1 MSAARDSWVETIAG
15 LLGDGP
21 LHPTELA
28 RWANR
33 LRAFGQESPA
43 LIASLLGPD
52 PRFRL
57 DPEGRWQLTPGLAG
71 VRSSLGFLDYAVVD
85 VETTGGAY
93 QDGHRIIELAIVELR
108 EGVVTREF
116 QSLINPQRDIAASVT
131 RLTGISATRVAAA
144 PRFRD
149 IAGEI
154 RSRLEHR
161 VFAAHNVD
169 HDWAFVGGQLR
180 EAEGDHRVGAHLR
193 GGPSAGGDDPGAG
206 GGGRGDA
213 PTLPGFAVGPRA
225 RGVAARAHA
234 RFERRCVRTGL
245 PGLRPRTRSTI
256 IVALQTCKCQT
267 GSVDLHHYGTV
278 HRNQG
283 RQLRRGLSGGLHL

>member
-1 MSAARDSWVETIAG
+1 MSAARDSWVEAIAG

-21 LHPTELA
+21 LHPNELA
-28 RWANR
+28 RRANR

-93 QDGHRIIELAIVELR
+93 EEGHRIIELAIVELR

-116 QSLINPQRDIAASVT
+116 QSLVNPERGIGASVT

-161 VFAAHNVD
+161 VFAAHNAD

-180 EAEGDHRVGAHLR
+180 EAL
-193 GGPSAGGDDPGAG
+193 
-206 GGGRGDA
+206 GDA
-213 PTLPGFAVGPRA
+213 PRMQRLCTEQLSRRLLASQRRHHLDALCGRFGIEVHGRHRALGDARAAAGILKHLLQETERKGVRDLRALRELLVGPGGRDP
-225 RGVAARAHA
+225 VD
-234 RFERRCVRTGL
+234 GL
-245 PGLRPRTRSTI
+245 I
-256 IVALQTCKCQT
+256 
-267 GSVDLHHYGTV
+267 
-278 HRNQG
+278 
-283 RQLRRGLSGGLHL
+283 

>member
-1 MSAARDSWVETIAG
+1 MSAARGSWVETVAG

-21 LHPTELA
+21 LPPEELA
-28 RWANR
+28 RRATR

-57 DPEGRWQLTPGLAG
+57 DPEGRWKLTPGLTG

-93 QDGHRIIELAIVELR
+93 EAGHRIIELAIVELR

-116 QSLINPQRDIAASVT
+116 QSLVNPKRGIAASAT
-131 RLTGISATRVAAA
+131 RLTGISGARVAGA

-149 IAGEI
+149 IADEI
-154 RSRLEHR
+154 RNRLEHH
-161 VFAAHNVD
+161 VFVAHNAD

-180 EAEGDHRVGAHLR
+180 EAL
-193 GGPSAGGDDPGAG
+193 
-206 GGGRGDA
+206 GDA
-213 PTLPGFAVGPRA
+213 PRVQRLCTEQLSRRLLASQRRHHLDALCGRFGIEVHGRHRA
-225 RGVAARAHA
+225 LGDARAAAEILNCLLEETERRGVRDLRA
-234 RFERRCVRTGL
+234 
-245 PGLRPRTRSTI
+245 
-256 IVALQTCKCQT
+256 
-267 GSVDLHHYGTV
+267 LHELLAGP
-278 HRNQG
+278 QG
-283 RQLRRGLSGGLHL
+283 RDPVDGLI

>member
-1 MSAARDSWVETIAG
+1 MSGARDSWVERIAG

-21 LHPTELA
+21 LHPNELA
-28 RWANR
+28 RQANR
-33 LRAFGQESPA
+33 LRALGQESPA

-93 QDGHRIIELAIVELR
+93 EDGHRIIELAIVELR

-116 QSLINPQRDIAASVT
+116 QSLVNQQRRIGARVT
-131 RLTGISATRVAAA
+131 RLPGISTTRVAAA

-154 RSRLEHR
+154 GSRLEHR
-161 VFAAHNVD
+161 VFAAHNAD

-180 EAEGDHRVGAHLR
+180 EAL
-193 GGPSAGGDDPGAG
+193 
-206 GGGRGDA
+206 GDA
-213 PTLPGFAVGPRA
+213 PRVQQVCTEKLSRRLLASQRRHHLDALCGRFGIEVHGRHRA
-225 RGVAARAHA
+225 LGDARAAAEVLKHLLEA
-234 RFERRCVRTGL
+234 TERKGVRDLRALHELLVDPEGRDPVDGL
-245 PGLRPRTRSTI
+245 I
-256 IVALQTCKCQT
+256 
-267 GSVDLHHYGTV
+267 
-278 HRNQG
+278 
-283 RQLRRGLSGGLHL
+283 